1 MRSENAHHQ
10 RKDANKENICAGT
23 AMRTLVSGLT
33 VNQDALM
40 LDSLALSATISYR
53 YEFIFVDS
61 TS

>member
-1 MRSENAHHQ
+1 VRSENAHHQ

-23 AMRTLVSGLT
+23 AMRTLVSGL
-33 VNQDALM
+33 NQDALM